1 MKRTDI
7 RKILI
12 IGAGPIVIGQGC
24 EFDYSGVQ
32 AVKALKKEGYEVVL
46 VNSNPATVMTDPE
59 RADRT
64 YVEPLTVDSLHEIIR
79 RERPDAVLPTLGGQT
94 ALNLAMELDKAGI
107 LRRYRVELLGASA
120 EAIARAEDRQRFKA
134 AMRELGLDM
143 PKSGSAHSLDEARAV
158 AEAIGTWPL
167 IIRPGFT
174 LGGTGGGI
182 AHDADEFARIV
193 AGGLEA
199 SLNTEVLIEESLIGW
214 KEFEME
220 VMADKAGN
228 AVIVC
233 SIENMDPMGVHTGD
247 SITVAPIQTLT
258 DREYQAMRDDSIA
271 VLRKIGIATGGS
283 NVQWAVDPKTGR
295 RIIIEMNPRV
305 SRSSALASKAT
316 GFPIAKIAALL
327 AVGYTLDEIPN
338 DITGETLAAFEPAL
352 DYVVVKIPRFAF
364 EKFPGASTALGTQMK
379 AVGEVMAIGRTFK
392 QAYLKAVRSLEAPLK
407 YHDEASYDPWFRRE
421 LAEIAAFR
429 EMMRNNR
436 IIECSNNRMDGEG
449 ERQETRDATCGAG
462 SSPVSRLAPNQ
473 SPLSSPTHS
482 TIRPFDHS
490 IISPALLRQAKVFG
504 FSDREIAE
512 AVGCAEAEIRAARLA
527 AGIRPV
533 FGEVDTCA
541 GEFKAKTPYY
551 YSYYGWE
558 IGGNNRIIECSNDR
572 MNGEGERQ
580 ETRDATCGAGSSPV
594 SRLTPSLAPLQSLTP
609 NQSPVSSPNHSTNRP
624 IDHSIISSPRPR
636 IMVLGGGPN
645 RIGQGIEFDWCCCHA
660 AFALKQRGYEV
671 VMVNSNPETV
681 STDYDTSD
689 RLYFEPLTFED
700 VMEIY
705 DREGCDGVIV
715 QYGGQT
721 PLNLAQR
728 LKAAGARIVG
738 TSPDD
743 IDRAEDRD
751 FFKRLVEEVGVKQPA
766 SGIAHSVADAHRIAA
781 EIGYPVLVRPSFVLG
796 GRGMAIVS
804 TDAELDKYVAEA
816 VAAAEGKPILIDKF
830 LEHAI
835 ELDVDCVSDG
845 ETTVVGAILEHVE
858 AAGCHSGDAA
868 AVTPPRSLA
877 PETVAEVKRYAHA
890 FAKRLHIVGLMNIQL
905 AVTQEKGVQTVWM
918 IEVNPRASRTVPFV
932 SKAIGVPLAD
942 VAARCMV
949 GEKLSDIGFTEEVI
963 PPYTSVKEAVFPFVK
978 FPGAE
983 VALTPEMKS
992 TGEVMAIDDDPEI
1005 AYFKSQLAAGSPL
1018 PKAGEVFVS
1027 LRDEDKAA
1035 GVELV
1040 RELVRLGYG
1049 VYATRGTSTRLWEA
1063 GIASKAVFRIS
1074 RGRPNA
1080 LDLLKAG
1087 RVKWVVCTTEAGNE
1101 ATEDNA
1107 RLRSGAVA
1115 AGVPLTTTL
1124 DGFRAAVRGLAE
1136 DEAFGGTGVR
1146 TLQEYHA
1153 LASPARGNF

>member
-1 MKRTDI
+1 MKRDDLK
-7 RKILI
+7 RILI

-64 YVEPLTVDSLHEIIR
+64 YIEPLTVDSLHEIIR

-94 ALNLAMELDKAGI
+94 ALNLAMELDRTGI
-107 LRRYRVELLGASA
+107 LRRYRVELIGAQA
-120 EAIARAEDRQRFKA
+120 EAIARAEDRQLFKA

-143 PKSGSAHSLDEARAV
+143 PKSGSAHTLEEAKAV
-158 AEAIGTWPL
+158 AETIGTWPL
-167 IIRPGFT
+167 IVRPGFT

-182 AHDADEFARIV
+182 AHDADEFTRIV
-193 AGGLEA
+193 TGGLEA
-199 SLNTEVLIEESLIGW
+199 SLNREVLIEESLIGW

-220 VMADKAGN
+220 VMADRAGN

-283 NVQWAVDPKTGR
+283 NVQWAVDPRTGR

-327 AVGYTLDEIPN
+327 AIGYTLDEITN
-338 DITGETLAAFEPAL
+338 DITGETLASFEPAL

-379 AVGEVMAIGRTFK
+379 AVGEVMSIGRTFK
-392 QAYLKAVRSLEAPLK
+392 QAYLKAVRSLEAPLR
-407 YHDEASYDPWFRRE
+407 YHDESSYDPWFRRE
-421 LAEIAAFR
+421 LAELEEFR
-429 EMMRNNR
+429 KYL
-436 IIECSNNRMDGEG
+436 G
-449 ERQETRDATCGAG
+449 TCGG
-462 SSPVSRLAPNQ
+462 
-473 SPLSSPTHS
+473 LSGL
-482 TIRPFDHS
+482 DD
-490 IISPALLRQAKVFG
+490 AVLRQAKVFG
-504 FSDREIAE
+504 FSDKEIAA
-512 AVGCAEAEIRAARLA
+512 AVGCSEPEVRAMRLKV
-527 AGIRPV
+527 GIRPD

-551 YSYYGWE
+551 YSYYKYE
-558 IGGNNRIIECSNDR
+558 QSTTIH
-572 MNGEGERQ
+572 
-580 ETRDATCGAGSSPV
+580 SSP
-594 SRLTPSLAPLQSLTP
+594 LPLH
-609 NQSPVSSPNHSTNRP
+609 SPLSASPK
-624 IDHSIISSPRPR
+624 R

-660 AFALKQRGYEV
+660 AFALKERGYEV

-705 DREGCDGVIV
+705 DREKCEGVIV

-743 IDRAEDRD
+743 IDLAEDRD
-751 FFKRLVEEVGVKQPA
+751 FFKKLVEEVGVRQPA
-766 SGIAHSVADAHRIAA
+766 SGIAHSVDDAHRIAA

-796 GRGMAIVS
+796 GRGMAIVATES
-804 TDAELDKYVAEA
+804 ELDRYVGEA
-816 VAAAEGKPILIDKF
+816 VAASEGKPILIDKF

-845 ETTVVGAILEHVE
+845 ETTVIGAILEHVE

-868 AVTPPRSLA
+868 AITPPRSLA
-877 PETVAEVKRYAHA
+877 PETIAEVRRTAHE

-905 AVTQEKGVQTVWM
+905 AVTTENGGQTVWM

-942 VAARCMV
+942 IAARCMV
-949 GEKLSDIGFTEEVI
+949 GEKLADIGFVREVT
-963 PPYTSVKEAVFPFVK
+963 PAYTSVKEAVFPFVK

-992 TGEVMAIDDDPEI
+992 TGEVMAIDEEPEL
-1005 AYFKSQLAAGSPL
+1005 AYFKSQVAAGSPL
-1018 PKAGEVFVS
+1018 PKSGEVFVS
-1027 LRDEDKAA
+1027 LRDEDKEA
-1035 GVELV
+1035 GVGIV
-1040 RELVRLGYG
+1040 RELVRMGYG

-1063 GIASKAVFRIS
+1063 GIETKAIFRIS

-1080 LDLLKAG
+1080 LDLLRAG
-1087 RVKWVVCTTEAGNE
+1087 TVKWVVCTTENGNE

-1136 DEAFGGTGVR
+1136 EDSFGGTGVR

-1153 LASPARGNF
+1153 MRR

>member
-107 LRRYRVELLGASA
+107 LRRYRVELIGAQA
-120 EAIARAEDRQRFKA
+120 DAIARAEDRQLFKA

-143 PKSGSAHSLDEARAV
+143 PKSGSAHSLDEAKAV
-158 AEAIGTWPL
+158 AETIGTWPL

-182 AHDADEFARIV
+182 AHDPEEFARIV
-193 AGGLEA
+193 SGGLDA
-199 SLNTEVLIEESLIGW
+199 SLNNEVLIEESLIGW

-283 NVQWAVDPKTGR
+283 NVQWAIDPKTGR

-327 AVGYTLDEIPN
+327 AVGYTLDEITN
-338 DITGETLAAFEPAL
+338 DITGETLASFEPAL
-352 DYVVVKIPRFAF
+352 DYVVVKVPRFAF
-364 EKFPGASTALGTQMK
+364 EKFPGASTTLGTQMK

-407 YHDEASYDPWFRRE
+407 YHDATTYDPWFKRE
-421 LAEIAAFR
+421 LSEIESFR
-429 EMMRNNR
+429 EM
-436 IIECSNNRMDGEG
+436 
-449 ERQETRDATCGAG
+449 
-462 SSPVSRLAPNQ
+462 LKNQ
-473 SPLSSPTHS
+473 NGLKSLKSLESLKSLSTADQASVAN
-482 TIRPFDHS
+482 DQ
-490 IISPALLRQAKVFG
+490 LLRQAKVFG
-504 FSDREIAE
+504 FSDKEIAA
-512 AVGCAEAEIRAARLA
+512 AVGCDEAAVRAARLA
-527 AGIRPV
+527 AGIRPS

-541 GEFKAKTPYY
+541 GEFKARTPYY
-551 YSYYGWE
+551 YSYYGWA
-558 IGGNNRIIECSNDR
+558 SD
-572 MNGEGERQ
+572 
-580 ETRDATCGAGSSPV
+580 
-594 SRLTPSLAPLQSLTP
+594 SR
-609 NQSPVSSPNHSTNRP
+609 
-624 IDHSIISSPRPR
+624 ISSNSSDSSEAAPKKK

-660 AFALKQRGYEV
+660 AFALKARGYEV

-689 RLYFEPLTFED
+689 KLYFEPLTFED

-705 DREGCDGVIV
+705 DREKCDGVIV

-728 LKAAGARIVG
+728 LKAAGAKIVG

-751 FFKRLVEEVGVKQPA
+751 FFKQLVSEVGVKQPA
-766 SGIAHSVADAHRIAA
+766 SGIAHSVADAHRIAK

-804 TDAELDKYVAEA
+804 TDAELDKYVSEA
-816 VAAAEGKPILIDKF
+816 VAAAEGKPILVDKF

-868 AVTPPRSLA
+868 AVTPPRSLS
-877 PETVAEVKRYAHA
+877 PEIIAEVKRDAHE
-890 FAKRLHIVGLMNIQL
+890 FAKRLHIVGLMNLQL
-905 AVTQEKGVQTVWM
+905 AVKDNEVWM

-942 VAARCMV
+942 IAARCMV
-949 GEKLSDIGFTEEVI
+949 GEKLKDIGFTQEVV
-963 PPYTSVKEAVFPFVK
+963 PPYTCVKEAVFPFVK

-992 TGEVMAIDDDPEI
+992 TGEVMAIDDDAEI
-1005 AYFKSQLAAGSPL
+1005 AYFKSQMAAGSPL
-1018 PKAGEVFVS
+1018 PKTGEVFVS

-1040 RELVRLGYG
+1040 RDLVKMGYG
-1049 VYATRGTSTRLWEA
+1049 IYATRGTSTRLWEA
-1063 GIASKAVFRIS
+1063 GIETKAIFRIS

-1080 LDLLKAG
+1080 LDFLRSGTL
-1087 RVKWVVCTTEAGNE
+1087 KWVVCTTETGTE

-1136 DEAFGGTGVR
+1136 DAAFGGTGVR

-1153 LASPARGNF
+1153 MV

>member
-32 AVKALKKEGYEVVL
+32 AVKALKKEGYEVIL

-94 ALNLAMELDKAGI
+94 ALNLAMELDRAGI
-107 LRRYRVELLGASA
+107 LRRYRVELIGAQA
-120 EAIARAEDRQRFKA
+120 DAIARAEDRQLFKA
-134 AMRELGLDM
+134 AMRELGLDL

-182 AHDADEFARIV
+182 AHDADEFTRIV
-193 AGGLEA
+193 TGGLEA

-220 VMADKAGN
+220 VMADRAGN

-327 AVGYTLDEIPN
+327 AVGYTLDEITN
-338 DITGETLAAFEPAL
+338 DITGETLAAFEPTL

-407 YHDEASYDPWFRRE
+407 YHDESAYDPWFKRE
-421 LAEIAAFR
+421 LAEIEAFR
-429 EMMRNNR
+429 GWMEEEGKRKR
-436 IIECSNNRMDGEG
+436 EEGKRKREEGKGKKEEGRSAEFSSSCPSAQHGQEC
-449 ERQETRDATCGAG
+449 
-462 SSPVSRLAPNQ
+462 
-473 SPLSSPTHS
+473 LSDNAS
-482 TIRPFDHS
+482 S
-490 IISPALLRQAKVFG
+490 IIPLPSSFLRQAKVFG
-504 FSDREIAE
+504 FSDREIAAALGCDE
-512 AVGCAEAEIRAARLA
+512 AAVRAARQA
-527 AGIRPV
+527 AGIRPS

-558 IGGNNRIIECSNDR
+558 NGNDR
-572 MNGEGERQ
+572 MVEWSNGRKENGLS
-580 ETRDATCGAGSSPV
+580 DD
-594 SRLTPSLAPLQSLTP
+594 
-609 NQSPVSSPNHSTNRP
+609 STIRKFE
-624 IDHSIISSPRPR
+624 HSITSSKPR

-660 AFALKQRGYEV
+660 AFALKARGYEV

-705 DREGCDGVIV
+705 DRERCDGVIV

-751 FFKRLVEEVGVKQPA
+751 FFKRLVAEVGVKQPA

-804 TDAELDKYVAEA
+804 TDAELDKYVSEA

-868 AVTPPRSLA
+868 AVTPPRSLT
-877 PETVAEVKRYAHA
+877 PEIIAEVKRDAHE

-905 AVTQEKGVQTVWM
+905 AVKDGEVWM

-942 VAARCMV
+942 IAARCMV
-949 GEKLSDIGFTEEVI
+949 GEKLADIGFTQEVV

-1005 AYFKSQLAAGSPL
+1005 AYFKSQMAAGSPL
-1018 PKAGEVFVS
+1018 PKGGEVFVS

-1035 GVELV
+1035 GVEVV

-1063 GIASKAVFRIS
+1063 GIPSKAVFRIS

-1087 RVKWVVCTTEAGNE
+1087 QVKWVGCTTEAGNE
-1101 ATEDNA
+1101 ANEDNA

-1136 DEAFGGTGVR
+1136 DGAFGGTGVR

-1153 LASPARGNF
+1153 LAARQGTSA